1 VLTDKKTLN
10 FDKNKR
16 AMEITNFITDF
27 ENLPEKIQ
35 KQVMDYIEFLIVKY
49 SDEKKTKQQFKFDWE
64 NGLSELKN
72 RYSSVELQHKANLMR

>member
-1 VLTDKKTLN
+1 
-10 FDKNKR
+10 
-16 AMEITNFITDF
+16 MEVTNFISDF

-72 RYSSVELQHKANLMR
+72 QYSSVELQHKPNLMR

>member
-1 VLTDKKTLN
+1 
-10 FDKNKR
+10 
-16 AMEITNFITDF
+16 MEITNFITDF